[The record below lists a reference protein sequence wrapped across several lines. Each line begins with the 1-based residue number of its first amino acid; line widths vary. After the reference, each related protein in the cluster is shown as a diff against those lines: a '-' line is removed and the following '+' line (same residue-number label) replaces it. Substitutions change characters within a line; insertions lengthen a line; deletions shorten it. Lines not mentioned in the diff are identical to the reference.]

1 MHYFGEIDKINC
13 DSYHFHSYKTN
24 GSHVKSY
31 MGRGL
36 GVGVTLGIV
45 GIQHRG
51 GQTSK
56 KSASCPQNDFQITL

>member
-1 MHYFGEIDKINC
+1 
-13 DSYHFHSYKTN
+13 
-24 GSHVKSY
+24 

-45 GIQHRG
+45 GIQQRG